1 MKWTLLGALVA
12 LPLIAACSTT
22 SDSRPEPTATSP
34 PAATAEAASSS
45 GPGVVAGRTPTSG
58 NQPAIVVLQPRT
70 PVDVPQAAPPVMD
83 QVALT
88 FIPGVLVVRTG
99 HPVEFRNSDDQ
110 LHNVRVNE
118 FATKAGTF
126 NVAIPMGED
135 YRFTFDREGFYDV
148 GCDIHPAMS
157 ATIYASASP
166 YAALTDLS
174 GQFEI
179 HDVPRGSYN
188 AIVFAGAERLERA
201 VEVAAARTDIDFTK

>member
-1 MKWTLLGALVA
+1 M
-12 LPLIAACSTT
+12 
-22 SDSRPEPTATSP
+22 
-34 PAATAEAASSS
+34 
-45 GPGVVAGRTPTSG
+45 
-58 NQPAIVVLQPRT
+58 LQPRT
-70 PVDVPQAAPPVMD
+70 PAEVPQASPPVMD

-99 HPVEFRNSDDQ
+99 HPVEFRNSDDT

-157 ATIYASASP
+157 ATIYASPSP
-166 YAALTDLS
+166 YSALTDLS

>member
-1 MKWTLLGALVA
+1 MKWTLLGALAA
-12 LPLIAACSTT
+12 LPLIAASCSTT
-22 SDSRPEPTATSP
+22 SESKPEPIASTVP
-34 PAATAEAASSS
+34 VAALSS
-45 GPGVVAGRTPTSG
+45 GPGVVAGRTPVSG

-70 PVDVPQAAPPVMD
+70 STEVPQASPPVMD

-148 GCDIHPAMS
+148 GCDIHPAMN
-157 ATIYASASP
+157 ATIYASPSP
-166 YAALTDLS
+166 YTALTDLS

-179 HDVPRGSYN
+179 HDVPPGSYN
-188 AIVFAGAERLERA
+188 AIVFAGAARLERE
-201 VEVAAARTDIDFTK
+201 VEVAAARTDVDFTK